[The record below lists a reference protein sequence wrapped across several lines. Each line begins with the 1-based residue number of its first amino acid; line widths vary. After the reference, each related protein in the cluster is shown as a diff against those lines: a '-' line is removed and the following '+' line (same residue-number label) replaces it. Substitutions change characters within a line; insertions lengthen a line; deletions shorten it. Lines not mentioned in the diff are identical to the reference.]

1 MLSDKLSNLA
11 TVPASKCWSQDLS
24 PDPTSYGSCG
34 ISHPAPLWSQPELQ
48 SWKPGRLEVPHQGPW
63 RGRGSCRERWAAQVP
78 ASFSVTAVIKAPS
91 SLPRGSP
98 KPSLFLNNLESSQLG
113 IQGPASSSLTRP
125 SPGGGNGNPLQY
137 SCLGNPV
144 DRGAWRAQFT
154 GPQRVGYNWLVWTE
168 AETWVLVLRTLGLPC
183 WLTGNAGDPG
193 DAGSIPG
200 LGRFPWRREW
210 QPTPVF
216 LPEQK
221 SLVGYSPWGR
231 KESLQSLQSMRSN
244 TTEQQQWCKV
254 LPY

>member
-1 MLSDKLSNLA
+1 MRQLMLSDKLRNLA

-34 ISHPAPLWSQPELQ
+34 ISHPAPLWSQPELP

-63 RGRGSCRERWAAQVP
+63 RGKGSCRERWASQVP

-91 SLPRGSP
+91 SLPCGSP

-137 SCLGNPV
+137 SCLGNPS

-154 GPQRVGYNWLVWTE
+154 GLQRVGYN
-168 AETWVLVLRTLGLPC
+168 
-183 WLTGNAGDPG
+183 
-193 DAGSIPG
+193 
-200 LGRFPWRREW
+200 
-210 QPTPVF
+210 
-216 LPEQK
+216 
-221 SLVGYSPWGR
+221 
-231 KESLQSLQSMRSN
+231 
-244 TTEQQQWCKV
+244 
-254 LPY
+254 